1 MFFYK
6 TFVLDGVKSVACLCF
21 SVLSVASADE
31 DADRREAEDPG
42 QNEEDS
48 RPQTLSKT
56 QKSES
61 YHHV

>member
-31 DADRREAEDPG
+31 DADRREADDPG
-42 QNEEDS
+42 QNEQDS

-56 QKSES
+56 
-61 YHHV
+61 